1 MTCALMYHD
10 VVAAGAEDTSGFPG
24 RDAAL
29 YKVTPSLFDSH
40 LDAIGRAHNA
50 GAPVPLFTFD
60 DGGASAMWVADR
72 LERRN
77 LRGYFL
83 VTANYVNTPG
93 FLEAAEI
100 RALHAR
106 GHFVGSHSCTHPLR
120 MAHCSRRRL
129 LEEWRVSHARLSD
142 LVSAPIGAAS
152 IPGGDYSRAVAEAA
166 AEAGFTLLFTSEP
179 TRTTRQIGSLTI
191 QGRFTIQRW
200 TSAQT
205 AAALASGAWLAA
217 ARQAVAWN
225 AKKITKRIG
234 GRGYLHIRQLLLGH
248 GNEVRWGD
256 RV

>member
-29 YKVTPSLFDSH
+29 YKVTPSAFDSH
-40 LDAIGRAHNA
+40 LDAIARAHSA
-50 GAPVPLFTFD
+50 DVPLPFFTFD
-60 DGGASAMWVADR
+60 DGGASAMWVAER
-72 LERRN
+72 LEDRKV
-77 LRGYFL
+77 RGYFL
-83 VTANYVNTPG
+83 VTANYVGTPG
-93 FLEAAEI
+93 FLDAAAI

-106 GHFVGSHSCTHPLR
+106 GHFVGSHSSTHPLR
-120 MAHCSRRRL
+120 MAHCSPRRL
-129 LEEWRVSHARLSD
+129 LEEWRTSHARLSD
-142 LVSAPIGAAS
+142 LVSAPITAAS
-152 IPGGDYSRAVAEAA
+152 VPGGDYSAAVAETA

-179 TRTTRQIGSLTI
+179 TRKTRRLGSLTV

-200 TSAQT
+200 TTAQT
-205 AAALASGAWLAA
+205 AAALAAGDWLATT
-217 ARQAVAWN
+217 RQAVAWN

-248 GNEVRWGD
+248 GNEVQWGD